1 MMKKLISIFI
11 AVFVVASLVSCASI
25 VSKSNYPVVV
35 NSSPDGATIT
45 VMDKKGA
52 QIYKGKTPT
61 TLTLASSAGYFSG
74 AEYYITYEL
83 EGYETRQVTL
93 QKELDGWYI
102 GNILFGGLIGILIVD
117 PATGAMW
124 KLPPNLTT
132 SLEPK
137 VTALNM
143 DGQSVKVALFQD
155 VPAHLRAELTPL
167 N

>member
-1 MMKKLISIFI
+1 MTKKFVASIL
-11 AVFVVASLVSCASI
+11 AVMLAASLVSCASI

-35 NSSPDGATIT
+35 NSSPDGAVIT
-45 VMDKKGA
+45 VTNKHGA
-52 QIYKGKTPT
+52 RIYKGKTPT

-74 AEYYITYEL
+74 AEYHITYEL
-83 EGYETRQVTL
+83 DGYETRQVTL

-102 GNILFGGLIGILIVD
+102 GNIIFGGLIGLLIVD

-124 KLPPNLTT
+124 RLPPNLTT

-137 VTALNM
+137 VTAFNV
-143 DGQSVKVALFQD
+143 DGQSLEMALFQD
-155 VPAHLRAELTPL
+155 VPAHLRGELAPL